1 MNFQINFQNAKRNFM
16 TLTFDDER
24 VKKVNGEAVIGEN
37 EKPEMEQYEHKIMVG
52 MPKKRIFKMLMDLKK
67 TLHLKDDPQD
77 EEEKTE
83 FEEEMIDS
91 IYLLVSA
98 ILSNNMAC
106 EAISVDWVD
115 DHMTID
121 DMKLFLKEYV
131 KFCKGEATNP
141 N

>member
-24 VKKVNGEAVIGEN
+24 VKKVNGEAVIG
-37 EKPEMEQYEHKIMVG
+37 KDGSPEVEQFDHKIMVG

-67 TLHLKDDPQD
+67 TLHLKEEPQD

-83 FEEEMIDS
+83 HEEEMIDS

-98 ILSNNMAC
+98 ILSNNMAG
-106 EAISVDWVD
+106 EMITVDWVD

-121 DMKLFLKEYV
+121 DMKLFLTEYV
-131 KFCKGEATNP
+131 KFCKGEASNP

>member
-24 VKKVNGEAVIGEN
+24 VKKVNGEAVIGN
-37 EKPEMEQYEHKIMVG
+37 DGNPIMEQFDHLIMVG

-67 TLHLKDDPQD
+67 TLHLKEEPQD
-77 EEEKTE
+77 EEEKADH
-83 FEEEMIDS
+83 EEEMINS

-98 ILSNNMAC
+98 ILSNNMAS
-106 EAISVDWVD
+106 EMITVDWVD

-121 DMKLFLKEYV
+121 DMKLFLTEYV
-131 KFCKGEATNP
+131 KFCKGEASNP

>member
-24 VKKVNGEAVIGEN
+24 VKKVNGEAVLVTDGNPI
-37 EKPEMEQYEHKIMVG
+37 MEQFDHLIMVG

-67 TLHLKDDPQD
+67 TLHLKEEPQD
-77 EEEKTE
+77 EEEKADH
-83 FEEEMIDS
+83 EEEMIDS

-98 ILSNNMAC
+98 ILSNNMAS
-106 EAISVDWVD
+106 EMITVDWVD

-121 DMKLFLKEYV
+121 DMKLFLTEYV
-131 KFCKGEATNP
+131 KFCKGEASNP